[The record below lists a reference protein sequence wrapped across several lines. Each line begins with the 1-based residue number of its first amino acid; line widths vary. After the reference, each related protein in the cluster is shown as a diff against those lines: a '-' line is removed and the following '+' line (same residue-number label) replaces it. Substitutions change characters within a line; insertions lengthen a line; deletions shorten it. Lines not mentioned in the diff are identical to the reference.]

1 MSKYKSKKCIID
13 GITFDS
19 KKEGKR
25 YAELRK
31 LEERGEIADLQ
42 MQVKFELIPSQ
53 RIAGRVVERPCV
65 YKADFAYYHDGEYI
79 VEDVKSNKRIIRPE
93 YIIKRK
99 LMLYLKG
106 IRVREVY

>member
-19 KKEGKR
+19 KKEGER
-25 YAELRK
+25 YTELRE
-31 LEERGEIADLQ
+31 LEARGEISDLEL
-42 MQVKFELIPSQ
+42 QVSFELIPSQ
-53 RIAGRVVERPCV
+53 RIDGRVVERSCV
-65 YKADFAYYHDGEYI
+65 YKADFAYYHGGEYV

>member
-1 MSKYKSKKCIID
+1 MSKYKAKKCIID

-19 KKEGKR
+19 KKEAKR
-25 YAELRK
+25 YGELKLLEAEGIISD
-31 LEERGEIADLQ
+31 LELQ
-42 MQVKFELIPSQ
+42 VSFELIPSQ
-53 RIAGRVVERPCV
+53 RIDGRVVERPCV
-65 YKADFAYYHDGEYI
+65 YKADFAYYHDGEYV

-106 IRVREVY
+106 IRVKEVY

>member
-53 RIAGRVVERPCV
+53 RIAGRVVERAV
-65 YKADFAYYHDGEYI
+65 TYIADFTYYYDGHYV
-79 VEDVKSNKRIIRPE
+79 VEDVKSSKRMIRPE

>member
-1 MSKYKSKKCIID
+1 MSKYKAKKCIID

-25 YAELRK
+25 YMELRE
-31 LEERGEIADLQ
+31 LEARGEISDLEL
-42 MQVKFELIPSQ
+42 QVSFELIPSQ
-53 RIAGRVVERPCV
+53 RIGGRVIERAV
-65 YKADFAYYHDGEYI
+65 TYIADFTYYYKGDYV
-79 VEDVKSNKRIIRPE
+79 VEDVKSSKRMIRPE

>member
-1 MSKYKSKKCIID
+1 MSKYKSRKCVID

-25 YAELRK
+25 YTELK
-31 LEERGEIADLQ
+31 ELEAQGIISGLET
-42 MQVKFELIPSQ
+42 QVSFELIPSQ
-53 RIAGRVVERPCV
+53 RINGRVVERAV
-65 YKADFAYYHDGEYI
+65 TYRADFAYYRDGEYI

-99 LMLYLKG
+99 LMLFIKG
-106 IRVREVY
+106 IRVKEVY

>member
-1 MSKYKSKKCIID
+1 MSKYKAKKCIID

-25 YAELRK
+25 YAELRE
-31 LEERGEIADLQ
+31 LEKRGEIADLQ

-53 RIAGRVVERPCV
+53 RIGGRVIERAV
-65 YKADFAYYHDGEYI
+65 TYIADFTYYYKGDYV
-79 VEDVKSNKRIIRPE
+79 VEDVKSSKRMIRPE

>member
-1 MSKYKSKKCIID
+1 MSKYKAKKCIID

-25 YAELRK
+25 YAELRE
-31 LEERGEIADLQ
+31 LEKRGEIADLKT
-42 MQVKFELIPSQ
+42 QVKFELIPSQ
-53 RIAGRVVERPCV
+53 RYGGKVIERAV
-65 YKADFAYYHDGEYI
+65 TYIADFTYYYKGDYV
-79 VEDVKSNKRIIRPE
+79 VEDVKSSKRMIRPE